1 MENRLACSPY
11 HNGPRARRM
20 TQMTHLT
27 NGPISTQR
35 NPE

>member
-1 MENRLACSPY
+1 MENRLACFPY

-20 TQMTHLT
+20 THLT
-27 NGPISTQR
+27 NGRISTRR